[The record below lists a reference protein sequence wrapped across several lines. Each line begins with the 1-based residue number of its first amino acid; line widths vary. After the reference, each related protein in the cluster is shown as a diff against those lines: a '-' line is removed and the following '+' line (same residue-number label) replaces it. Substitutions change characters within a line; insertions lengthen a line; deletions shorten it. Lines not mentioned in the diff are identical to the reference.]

1 MVKQKIEARFARFAK
16 KKTPQS
22 AVALSLFFCFL
33 LGDKVDDDPL
43 PNEDV
48 SGTDSQDGHSHKEY
62 ITINVTNSEGQLT
75 NFTNG

>member
-1 MVKQKIEARFARFAK
+1 VHVLRIEKQIF
-16 KKTPQS
+16 S
-22 AVALSLFFCFL
+22 NVNFFST
-33 LGDKVDDDPL
+33 GDKIDDDPL